1 MIKFF
6 LRKGEEVSN
15 KEIEYYTKKCL
26 TFYRE
31 LKVLEKIFERKGDSE
46 ELKNEV
52 KYVLT
57 QIEQLAVDMKKYK
70 TNESDENVSEEE
82 KEKVV
87 TTSKENSLTSYEE
100 ELENE

>member
-1 MIKFF
+1 M
-6 LRKGEEVSN
+6 SN
-15 KEIEYYTKKCL
+15 KQIEYYTKKCL

-31 LKVLEKIFERKGDSE
+31 LKVLEEIFERKGDSE

-70 TNESDENVSEEE
+70 TKENYENVSEDKTE
-82 KEKVV
+82 VSV
-87 TTSKENSLTSYEE
+87 SKEVDTKENNLTSYEE